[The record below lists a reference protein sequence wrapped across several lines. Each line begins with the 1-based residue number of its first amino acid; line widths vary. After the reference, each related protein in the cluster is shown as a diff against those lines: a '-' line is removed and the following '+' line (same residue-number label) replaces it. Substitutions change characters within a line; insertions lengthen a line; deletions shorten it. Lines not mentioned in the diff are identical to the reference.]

1 MDGDMRS
8 IRVGSFD
15 AAITMF
21 NAVRHLSKSGFAKA
35 IRNIHKNLRVGGI
48 YVFDIFNLDAMSD
61 KVFRDF
67 SMHLQRV
74 VGDTQIH
81 NVQCSTIDRKN
92 GLLTSYDNYT
102 LQKNAERP
110 IRINNKFSLQIYAA
124 KELREILAQNGFK
137 ILDQFDIDGSK
148 FLEKK
153 STSIL
158 TVAQKI

>member
-1 MDGDMRS
+1 
-8 IRVGSFD
+8 
-15 AAITMF
+15 
-21 NAVRHLSKSGFAKA
+21 
-35 IRNIHKNLRVGGI
+35 
-48 YVFDIFNLDAMSD
+48 
-61 KVFRDF
+61 
-67 SMHLQRV
+67 MHLQRV

-110 IRINNKFSLQIYAA
+110 IRINNKFSLQIYTA

-137 ILDQFDIDGSK
+137 TLDQFDIDGSK